1 MNYPDLSSVP
11 FLQQFGVFL
20 LPVLAIVLVWSFAIK
35 GVALWT
41 SARKGHK
48 VWFVVFLLINDIGVL
63 ELIYLTWFSKEKH
76 AVLDI
81 SPEPSVEE

>member
-20 LPVLAIVLVWSFAIK
+20 IPLLVVILVWTLAIK
-35 GVALWT
+35 GIALWK

-76 AVLDI
+76 AILDI
-81 SPEPSVEE
+81 DPAPAVTE